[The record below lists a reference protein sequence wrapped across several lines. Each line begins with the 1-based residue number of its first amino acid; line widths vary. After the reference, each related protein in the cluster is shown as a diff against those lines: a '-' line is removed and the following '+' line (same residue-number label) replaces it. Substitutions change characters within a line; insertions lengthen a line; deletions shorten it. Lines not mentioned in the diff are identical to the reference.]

1 LITENKTEH
10 EIVTSRVKQ
19 LARMLYS
26 NPPIH
31 GARIV
36 DVILSDK
43 QLTSEWHDELK
54 VMSGRIAQMRTGIVE
69 KLKERKSVHSWR
81 HITDQ
86 IGMFAFTGLN
96 KEMVDQLRTEYA
108 IYMTLDG
115 RISIAGL
122 NTKNLDYVA
131 DAFHNV
137 TKDKHF

>member
-1 LITENKTEH
+1 
-10 EIVTSRVKQ
+10 
-19 LARMLYS
+19 MLYS

-69 KLKERKSVHSWR
+69 KLKDRKSAHSWR

-108 IYMTLDG
+108 IYMTQDG